1 MEDWRLVAEP
11 RCITLSRLLAR
22 QHAA

>member
-1 MEDWRLVAEP
+1 MEDWRLVTKP